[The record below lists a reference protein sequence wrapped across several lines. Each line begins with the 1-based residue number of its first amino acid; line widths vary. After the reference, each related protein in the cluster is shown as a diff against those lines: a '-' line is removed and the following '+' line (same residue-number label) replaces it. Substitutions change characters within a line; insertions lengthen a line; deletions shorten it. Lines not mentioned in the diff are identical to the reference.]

1 MNPSTDD
8 NQATKESVLA
18 RRTNSMADGIYS
30 TTIIRP
36 NRKLS
41 AFEWKELVEYR
52 DLLYYL
58 SLREIKLRYKQTSLG
73 IVWVILQPL
82 VPAIIFA
89 VLFGNFGRLP
99 SNGQPYLLMVFT
111 GLVSWGLLSNS
122 VGRGSGSLVGNSNLL
137 SKIYFPRIIV
147 PLASISSVVVDGL
160 VAVAAMLVLTL
171 FFGIQPGV
179 HLIAAPFFLIV
190 SLLMGIGLT
199 LLSASLNVYRRDIG
213 HLVPFALQAWN
224 YMTPVVY
231 SSSLIPKKWMLL
243 YSLNPTV
250 GLIEG
255 FRWSILGGEPATP
268 LMLASMMAGLIIS
281 LTAGMAVFKRIE
293 RGFADII

>member
-1 MNPSTDD
+1 MTGQSIRIQP
-8 NQATKESVLA
+8 K
-18 RRTNSMADGIYS
+18 RR
-30 TTIIRP
+30 
-36 NRKLS
+36 LS
-41 AFEWKELVEYR
+41 PFEWKEVWEYR

-73 IVWVILQPL
+73 ILWVVLQPL

-111 GLVSWGLLSNS
+111 GLVSWGLLSNA
-122 VGRGSGSLVGNSNLL
+122 VGRGSGSLVANSNLL

-147 PLASISSVVVDGL
+147 PLASMSSVVIDSL
-160 VAVAAMLVLTL
+160 VGVLALAVLLL
-171 FFGIQPGV
+171 IFHIHPGI
-179 HLIAAPFFLIV
+179 HLLAAPFFLLASLIMGV
-190 SLLMGIGLT
+190 SLT
-199 LLSASLNVYRRDIG
+199 LLSASLNVYSRDIG
-213 HLVPFALQAWN
+213 NIVPFALQAWN

-231 SSSLIPKKWMLL
+231 SSSLIPDKWMFL

-255 FRWSILGGEPATP
+255 FRWSILGGQRPSP
-268 LMLASMMAGLIIS
+268 LMLASMIIGILLSCILGLV
-281 LTAGMAVFKRIE
+281 VFQKIE
-293 RGFADII
+293 RGFADIV